1 MIDSRSSGVFFGE
14 VPGEGE
20 GPVGALTAVVVRV
33 TKENEN
39 VKMKEIR
46 TLPTALHNGFFI
58 IH

>member
-1 MIDSRSSGVFFGE
+1 MIDSRPSGVFFGE
-14 VPGEGE
+14 VPGEGAV
-20 GPVGALTAVVVRV
+20 PFGALTAVVVRV

-46 TLPTALHNGFFI
+46 MLPAALHNGFFV